1 MLNNFLERFEKVK
14 ATYHQRKGAKEQLD
28 KEIEI
33 MQTKAKLF
41 NHKREIFE
49 KATILLQKASETA
62 REYIKNHFENL
73 VSYALQAI
81 YDEDYQFKIKFTTLR
96 NAVNVQ
102 FFVIT
107 PKNSALLPPQDSR
120 GGGVVDVVSLALR
133 IAMMEFYSPRIEGPI
148 LLDES
153 LKHLSA
159 KHVPAAANFFKAI
172 KERIH
177 RQIIFVT
184 HQRNFGDYADKI
196 FKVEQSKGESKI
208 TLE

>member
-1 MLNNFLERFEKVK
+1 MLNDFSDRLKKVK
-14 ATYHQRKGAKEQLD
+14 AAYFYRKGASEQLS
-28 KEIEI
+28 KEIKT
-33 MQTKAKLF
+33 MQTRAEF
-41 NHKREIFE
+41 IAHKRDIFE

-62 REYIKNHFENL
+62 REHIKNHFENL

-81 YDEDYQFKIKFTTLR
+81 YNENYQFKIKFSTLR
-96 NAVNVQ
+96 NAVNIQ

-107 PKNSALLPPQDSR
+107 PENPALIAPQDSR
-120 GGGVVDVVSLALR
+120 GGGVVDVISLALR
-133 IAMMEFYSPRIEGPI
+133 IAILEFYVPRIEGPI

-159 KHVPAAANFFKAI
+159 EHIPDAANFLKAI

-177 RQIIFVT
+177 RQLIFVT
-184 HQRNFGDYADKI
+184 HQKDFGEYADKI